1 MIQRPIR
8 RSAPALAAGALAL
21 LPHLSSA
28 QTPSDEWMIAAAVL
42 AAPAESRSTAE
53 VRKWN
58 EAGDLVTIRPGSGL
72 ICIADRPGDDMF
84 QASCYHESLEPFMA
98 RGRELTAAGI
108 EGMERQEQRWAEADA
123 GTLAMPATA
132 AMVFNLS
139 FPSEEFDPA
148 TTDPATG
155 GRLHAIYLPYM
166 TPENTGLPVVPTG
179 PEPWLMF
186 PGTASSH
193 IMIGVPARQGGG

>member
-1 MIQRPIR
+1 MIQRPFR
-8 RSAPALAAGALAL
+8 TELVALAL
-21 LPHLSSA
+21 GALLVLPQSSA
-28 QTPSDEWMIAAAVL
+28 AQAPSEEWMIAAAVL
-42 AAPAESRSTAE
+42 AAPAEWRANAE
-53 VRKWN
+53 VRMWN
-58 EAGDLVTIRPGSGL
+58 EAAELVTIRPGSGV
-72 ICIADRPGDDMF
+72 ICIADRPGDDVF

-123 GTLAMPATA
+123 GTLEMPETA

-139 FPSEEFDPA
+139 FPNEDFDPV